1 MSQQLIKDCI
11 DSMCFNCA
19 KRILHFQIFTFTT
32 QSPSSSYYW
41 LMKYLD
47 EKKKQE
53 TTKASTIA
61 ALGCGVCFGLLEK
74 FSQTEY
80 LEQVANDIR
89 ASGIQFND
97 FRISL
102 TAPNLSTLRE
112 VNRITKCL
120 IKTLPSQR
128 QQFISNFKIG

>member
-1 MSQQLIKDCI
+1 
-11 DSMCFNCA
+11 
-19 KRILHFQIFTFTT
+19 
-32 QSPSSSYYW
+32 
-41 LMKYLD
+41 MKYLD

-53 TTKASTIA
+53 TTTTTTG
-61 ALGCGVCFGLLEK
+61 ALGCGICFGLLEK

-112 VNRITKCL
+112 VNRITKNFL
-120 IKTLPSQR
+120 IIISGVDPFSSACSFESGQR
-128 QQFISNFKIG
+128 IAES

>member
-1 MSQQLIKDCI
+1 MSQQLIKDCV

-53 TTKASTIA
+53 TTTSG
-61 ALGCGVCFGLLEK
+61 ALGCGICFGLLEK

-112 VNRITKCL
+112 VNRITKKCL
-120 IKTLPSQR
+120 IIVPDDR
-128 QQFISNFKIG
+128 PIFKRM

>member
-1 MSQQLIKDCI
+1 
-11 DSMCFNCA
+11 
-19 KRILHFQIFTFTT
+19 
-32 QSPSSSYYW
+32 
-41 LMKYLD
+41 MKYLD

-53 TTKASTIA
+53 TATTTTTPA
-61 ALGCGVCFGLLEK
+61 ALGCGICFGLLEK

-80 LEQVANDIR
+80 LEQVDKDIR

-112 VNRITKCL
+112 VNRIRKKMFNY
-120 IKTLPSQR
+120 IPEDPG
-128 QQFISNFKIG
+128 F